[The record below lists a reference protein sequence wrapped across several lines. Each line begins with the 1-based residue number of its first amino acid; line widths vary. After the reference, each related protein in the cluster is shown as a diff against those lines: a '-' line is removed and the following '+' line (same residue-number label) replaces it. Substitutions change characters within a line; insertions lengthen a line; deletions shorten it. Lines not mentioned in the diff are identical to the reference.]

1 MKEKYKFDC
10 IKKLEYAK
18 KKTINKVKVFE
29 MHITRINTAYICK
42 KFLQI
47 YNNF

>member
-10 IKKLEYAK
+10 IKKLEYVK
-18 KKTINKVKVFE
+18 ETINKVKVFE

-47 YNNF
+47 NNNF